1 MTESEGGYEAVGR
14 GMCPIHAL
22 FLPSSSPAVPP
33 MTEYPRALCL
43 WRLGGS
49 FLDLA
54 SCDKQ
59 PTGIREQCLS
69 EGASGSALML
79 STPSD

>member
-1 MTESEGGYEAVGR
+1 MERVTWPS
-14 GMCPIHAL
+14 HAL

-33 MTEYPRALCL
+33 MAEYPRAPCL

-59 PTGIREQCLS
+59 PAGIRS

-79 STPSD
+79 STPSG